1 MTAGPQDARPG
12 VAAARPVLAALA
24 VLIDHDPDHEPRVLL
39 VQRRNPPDAGLWGF
53 PGGHVEPGE
62 TALAAAARELHEE
75 TGLTAR
81 PLCYID
87 NIDVIERGADG
98 ALALAV
104 DTETVPLPGG
114 QLEQRL
120 RRRRHHHA
128 VGRAGHAHQTQAV
141 AVGRVAVAA
150 GAGDGFARRKHA
162 RTRHLPLGNG
172 VAQGNVHA

>member
-1 MTAGPQDARPG
+1 MTAGPQDARPRD
-12 VAAARPVLAALA
+12 AAARPVLAALA
-24 VLIDHDPDHEPRVLL
+24 VLIDHDPDHGPRVLL

-98 ALALAV
+98 ALRFHFLLAAVLCEPLGPARAPLAADDALDAAWDPLADLRAGRLPVSARVLATLDRALA
-104 DTETVPLPGG
+104 
-114 QLEQRL
+114 
-120 RRRRHHHA
+120 RR
-128 VGRAGHAHQTQAV
+128 
-141 AVGRVAVAA
+141 
-150 GAGDGFARRKHA
+150 
-162 RTRHLPLGNG
+162 P
-172 VAQGNVHA
+172 